1 MASFAEAEAFLK
13 ELAGVFFPSG
23 DDTSLAAASLRP
35 VRPPLETA
43 RYEAL
48 IEQLPA
54 VVFMA
59 FLDEGIGD
67 AYINPHVEALLG
79 FTRAQWIEEPIRWYR
94 QIHDED
100 KARWSMEAAE
110 LIISGTPVRSVYRVV
125 ARDGHVVWFRCDV
138 KLVRSPDG
146 IPWFVHGIAVDIT
159 ELKENELS
167 LVKARRDLEL
177 HLDVLARANVELTAA
192 MQAAE
197 AANRAKSEF
206 LANMSHEIRTPMNG
220 IIGMT
225 ELALDS
231 EPKPSEEQREYLE
244 TVKSC
249 ADSLLAIINDIL
261 DFSKIEAS
269 KLELDAAQFGLR
281 ECLDAVLRVVALKAH
296 EKGLELVC
304 SVAAAVPRIVVGDS
318 VRLRQVLLNLVGNA
332 VKFTERGEV
341 AISVDIETSGDSDL
355 QLHFSVSDTGIG
367 IPEDQHELIFDAFR
381 QVDGSTTRK
390 YGGTGLGLTICSR
403 LVKMMGGRI
412 WVESKVGGGSNFHFT
427 VRFPVLAGSP
437 VPASNPDRLKDLRV
451 LVVDDNATN
460 RRILEETLRRWGLMP
475 ICVDGGAGALAALSA
490 TKATG
495 ESFHLILTDEQMP
508 EMDGFTL
515 IERIQQDQPGAPV
528 TILMLSSAAKPG
540 SVARCRE
547 LGAAYLTKPVSQTDL
562 LAAILRA
569 FDGERLPES
578 SAS

>member
-1 MASFAEAEAFLK
+1 MASFAEAEALLK

-23 DDTSLAAASLRP
+23 DDSSLDAASLPPARP
-35 VRPPLETA
+35 RVETA

-48 IEQLPA
+48 VEQLPA

-59 FLDEGIGD
+59 YLDEGIAD
-67 AYINPHVEALLG
+67 AYVNPHVEGLLG

-100 KARWSMEAAE
+100 KARWSQEAAE

-125 ARDGHVVWFRCDV
+125 ARDGHVVWFRCEV
-138 KLVRSPDG
+138 KLVRNPDG
-146 IPWFVHGIAVDIT
+146 TPWFVHGIAVDIS
-159 ELKENELS
+159 ELKETELS
-167 LVKARRDLEL
+167 LLKARRELEL
-177 HLDVLARANVELTAA
+177 HVDVLARANVELTAA

-225 ELALDS
+225 EVALDT
-231 EPKPSEEQREYLE
+231 EPTEEQRDYLE
-244 TVKSC
+244 TIKSC

-261 DFSKIEAS
+261 DFSKIEAG
-269 KLELDAAQFGLR
+269 KLELDAAQFDLM
-281 ECLDAVLRVVALKAH
+281 ECLNDALRVVAVKAH

-304 SVAAAVPRIVVGDS
+304 GVAAAVPRVVVGDS

-367 IPEDQHELIFDAFR
+367 IPEEQHELIFDAFN
-381 QVDGSTTRK
+381 QADNSSTRTH
-390 YGGTGLGLTICSR
+390 GGTGLGLTICSR
-403 LVKMMGGRI
+403 LVHMMGGRI
-412 WVESKVGGGSNFHFT
+412 WVKSKLGSGSDFHFT
-427 VRFPVLAGSP
+427 VRFPVSMESAPRGPHLDPEKLRG
-437 VPASNPDRLKDLRV
+437 LRV

-460 RRILEETLRRWGLMP
+460 RRILGDTLRQWGLRP
-475 ICVDGGAGALAALSA
+475 LCVNGGNGALAALNA
-490 TKATG
+490 AEVTG
-495 ESFHLILTDEQMP
+495 ESFPLILTEAQMP

-515 IERIQQDQPGAPV
+515 IERIRQEKPRAAA
-528 TILMLSSAAKPG
+528 TIMMLSSAAQPG

-547 LGAAYLTKPVSQTDL
+547 LGAAYLTKPVSQPDL
-562 LAAILRA
+562 LTAILRA
-569 FDGERLPES
+569 LDGERPGPR
-578 SAS
+578 AS